1 MIPFLKNFKKIYLF
15 IYLWLCWVF
24 VAVLRPS
31 LVVESRGHSLVVARG
46 FLIAVAYCCGVQAL
60 GLAGFSSCGMWA
72 QQLWCTGSVAPRHVG
87 SSQTRDQI
95 CVPCIATQTPNHWT
109 TREARFLSF
118 SVV

>member
-1 MIPFLKNFKKIYLF
+1 M
-15 IYLWLCWVF
+15 
-24 VAVLRPS
+24 LRPS

-46 FLIAVAYCCGVQAL
+46 FLTAVASCCVQAL
-60 GLAGFSSCGMWA
+60 GLEGFSRCGMWA
-72 QQLWCTGSVAPRHVG
+72 QQLWYTGSVAPRHVG

-109 TREARFLSF
+109 TREAPSLSF